1 MIKKLLN
8 LIWRGGVK
16 EIKPPMRQVMSED
29 EFSKKS
35 LISEEE
41 EYKDM
46 SDMVEEFGSNLEQND
61 LNSIFDRLEKKQDTD
76 QC

>member
-8 LIWRGGVK
+8 LIWRGGVE

-35 LISEEE
+35 LISEE
-41 EYKDM
+41 DM

-61 LNSIFDRLEKKQDTD
+61 LNSIFDTLEKKQDTD

>member
-8 LIWRGGVK
+8 LIWRGGV
-16 EIKPPMRQVMSED
+16 EESKPPMRQVMSED

-35 LISEEE
+35 LISEEA

>member
-1 MIKKLLN
+1 MIKKLLY
-8 LIWRGGVK
+8 LIWRGGVE